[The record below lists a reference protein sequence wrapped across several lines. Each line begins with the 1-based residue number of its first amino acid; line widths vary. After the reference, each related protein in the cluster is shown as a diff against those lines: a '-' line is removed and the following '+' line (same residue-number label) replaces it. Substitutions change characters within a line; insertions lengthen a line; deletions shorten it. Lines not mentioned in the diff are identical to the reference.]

1 MQKSC
6 SIKWIKLLPHFCYKF
21 GKICRD
27 KFRVQPVIKTSLDI
41 VIFLQD
47 VFQNFDLI
55 KFNAAKI
62 LQYKVTHILI
72 KFYYR
77 IIKFDNRM
85 HMFKHLLK
93 RLRRL
98 IKKWTKNG
106 RKLLST
112 TFAAKMWVGC
122 CLKTG
127 SL

>member
-1 MQKSC
+1 M
-6 SIKWIKLLPHFCYKF
+6 
-21 GKICRD
+21 
-27 KFRVQPVIKTSLDI
+27 
-41 VIFLQD
+41 QD

-77 IIKFDNRM
+77 IITFDNRM

-98 IKKWTKNG
+98 IKNEQKMEERFSRQLSRHKCGLVAVLRQEAFSGKKFHFKTIRKNIISL
-106 RKLLST
+106 KLGTRNL
-112 TFAAKMWVGC
+112 
-122 CLKTG
+122 
-127 SL
+127 